1 MEQLFLHILNNAIT
15 VSFLIIAI
23 ILVRAVFRKIPKWIV
38 CVLWLL
44 VVVKLIVPINIE
56 SIYGLIPNGEPIS
69 KTITIDNNSQMNSS
83 FEIIEQPA
91 KPIIQ
96 GPTSPIEHERI
107 NPVQV
112 GLKLGTI
119 IWLTGI
125 MAMLLYD
132 VVTYMLLNMK

>member
-83 FEIIEQPA
+83 FEIIEQQP
-91 KPIIQ
+91 
-96 GPTSPIEHERI
+96 GIEGIFKAVARALAIAIEI
-107 NPVQV
+107 DP
-112 GLKLGTI
+112 KLDGAIPSTKGVI
-119 IWLTGI
+119 
-125 MAMLLYD
+125 
-132 VVTYMLLNMK
+132 